1 MKQATDPTPKQI
13 QQRAAR
19 IRAQWSPGEEVRRR
33 TLGPANSYRPAGR
46 MGVILRDQ
54 WGRGIEPVY
63 IQEVVC
69 G

>member
-13 QQRAAR
+13 EQRAAM

-33 TLGPANSYRPAGR
+33 TRGTADRYRPAGR
-46 MGVILRDQ
+46 QEPVLVDR